1 MNTDPHSLLDQLRG
15 ELDALRSQVSAIQT
29 HLDEL
34 EQALDAPVPSPVE
47 EEAVDLSDVSF
58 DALPEVGSA
67 DEERVGEQSPQKDS
81 APQASLRPLPQSAAS
96 FSQSKDSQASL
107 QPSSFDNNLHLAG
120 PSPCPCP
127 GVDRPSE
134 GSALQPDLSPSAEP
148 KPVAPEKPSP
158 KAVVRES
165 TDRYA
170 WRKDMPGA
178 QVRDIRS
185 AIALNDR
192 VLFINTLFQQDAV
205 RFQNTL
211 NALNMLES
219 LPEAEDYLQ
228 RNFPQWNLDS
238 EVVYRFMMAVRRKL
252 R

>member
-1 MNTDPHSLLDQLRG
+1 MNTEQSSLFDQLRS
-15 ELDALRSQVSAIQT
+15 ELDSLRQRIDTLQS

-34 EQALDAPVPSPVE
+34 ESSLAREEAPAPVA
-47 EEAVDLSDVSF
+47 EEAVDLSDISF
-58 DALPEVGSA
+58 DALPEDDLPA
-67 DEERVGEQSPQKDS
+67 DDGEKEDY
-81 APQASLRPLPQSAAS
+81 PQAISPAPVKAA
-96 FSQSKDSQASL
+96 
-107 QPSSFDNNLHLAG
+107 
-120 PSPCPCP
+120 
-127 GVDRPSE
+127 
-134 GSALQPDLSPSAEP
+134 
-148 KPVAPEKPSP
+148 
-158 KAVVRES
+158 VREN

-178 QVRDIRS
+178 PVRDIRS

-192 VLFINTLFQQDAV
+192 VLFINILFQQDAV

-211 NALNMLES
+211 NALNELES

-228 RNFPQWNLDS
+228 THFPQWNLDS